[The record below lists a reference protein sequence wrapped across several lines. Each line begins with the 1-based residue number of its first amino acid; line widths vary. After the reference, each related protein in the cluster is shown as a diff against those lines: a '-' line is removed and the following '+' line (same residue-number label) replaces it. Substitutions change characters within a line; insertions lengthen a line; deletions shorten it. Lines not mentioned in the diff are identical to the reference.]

1 MDRAKL
7 EIEKLKGE
15 ALYRELKLARVDGS
29 RVFID
34 GKAHINLASNDY
46 LSMAGNLDF
55 QREFLRGL
63 KESGEYLMGST
74 SSRLLVGNFAAYEKA
89 ESEIG
94 SAFGRSCLFYNSGYH
109 ANTGIIP
116 ALAGSKDLILADK
129 LVHASIIDALSL
141 TKAKWLRYAHNDMR
155 HLRELLEKNRR
166 DYERVFIVSEGVFS
180 MDGDRADLG
189 ELIEIKKQYG
199 ALLYI
204 DEAHSFGLFGE
215 RGLGL
220 CFERDSGRD
229 VDFIMCTLGKA
240 LGSEGAFVICDEV
253 WRNLLVNKSRPLI
266 FTTALAPIN
275 VMWTLFSFRKMLDM
289 RAEREHLRN
298 MGVRFREAL
307 SGFEILGDTQIIPLV
322 LGEPGRALSFLK
334 RLAEANI
341 WASAVRPPTVPR
353 KSSRIRLSLC
363 AGLSEDDIDYCSN
376 AVLRILKSL

>member
-1 MDRAKL
+1 MNRAQL
-7 EIEKLKGE
+7 EIDKLKDLG
-15 ALYRELKLARVDGS
+15 LYRELKLARVDGS

-34 GKAHINLASNDY
+34 GRAHINLASNDY
-46 LSMAGNLDF
+46 LSMAGRLDF
-55 QREFLRGL
+55 QREFLRSL
-63 KESGEYLMGST
+63 RESGEYLMGST
-74 SSRLLVGNFAAYEKA
+74 SSRLLVGNFSAYEKA

-94 SAFGRSCLFYNSGYH
+94 AIYGKSCLFYNSGYH

-116 ALAGSKDLILADK
+116 AIASSKDLILADK

-141 TKAKWLRYAHNDMR
+141 TKAKWLRYAHNDMQ

-180 MDGDRADLG
+180 MDGDMADL
-189 ELIEIKKQYG
+189 EALIEIKKQYD

-220 CFERDSGRD
+220 CFERDSGKD
-229 VDFIMCTLGKA
+229 IDFIMCTLGKA
-240 LGSEGAFVICDEV
+240 LGSEGAFVICDEL
-253 WRNLLVNKSRPLI
+253 WRKLLINKSRQLI

-275 VMWTLFSFRKMLDM
+275 IMWTLFSFRKMLEM

-298 MGVRFREAL
+298 VGSRFREAL
-307 SGFEILGDTQIIPLV
+307 SGFKILGQSQIVPLV
-322 LGEPGRALSFLK
+322 LGEPQKALNFLK

-341 WASAVRPPTVPR
+341 WASAVRPPTVP
-353 KSSRIRLSLC
+353 KNSSRIRFSLC
-363 AGLSEDDIDYCSN
+363 AGLSDDDIDYCSN
-376 AVLRILKSL
+376 AVLKILKTL

>member
-29 RVFID
+29 RVLID

-289 RAEREHLRN
+289 RAEREHLRS
-298 MGVRFREAL
+298 MGARFREAL

-353 KSSRIRLSLC
+353 KSSRIRFSLC

-376 AVLRILKSL
+376 AVLKILKSL

>member
-1 MDRAKL
+1 MDRACL
-7 EIEKLKGE
+7 EIEKLKNLG
-15 ALYRELKLARVDGS
+15 LYRELKLERVDGS

-46 LSMAGNLDF
+46 LSMAGRLDF
-55 QREFLRGL
+55 QQEFLRGL
-63 KESGEYLMGST
+63 RESGEYLMGST

-94 SAFGRSCLFYNSGYH
+94 SAYGRSCLFYNSGYH
-109 ANTGIIP
+109 ANTGVIT
-116 ALAGSKDLILADK
+116 ALASSKDLILADK

-141 TKAKWLRYAHNDMR
+141 TKAKWLRYAHNDMS

-180 MDGDRADLG
+180 MDGDRADL
-189 ELIEIKKQYG
+189 EALIEIKKQYD

-229 VDFIMCTLGKA
+229 IDFIMCTLGKA
-240 LGSEGAFVICDEV
+240 LGSEGAFVICGET
-253 WRNLLVNKSRPLI
+253 WRDLLINKSRPLI

-289 RAEREHLRN
+289 RSEREHLKSI
-298 MGVRFREAL
+298 GARFREAL
-307 SGFEILGDTQIIPLV
+307 AGFDILGDSHIVPLV
-322 LGEPGRALSFLK
+322 LGEPDKALNFLRK
-334 RLAEANI
+334 LAEANI
-341 WASAVRPPTVPR
+341 WASAVRPPTVP
-353 KSSRIRLSLC
+353 KNASRIRFSLC
-363 AGLSEDDIDYCSN
+363 AGLSDDDIDYCAN
-376 AVLRILKSL
+376 AVLKILKSL